1 MDPSRDCGGK
11 IADCCEG
18 LRGGGGGR
26 RKLTP
31 GKTELVN
38 KSIDYTA
45 YPLKEANYPT
55 ISPNTCFCYTDRIYL
70 DRTHL
75 L

>member
-18 LRGGGGGR
+18 LRGGGGGGGR

-31 GKTELVN
+31 GKTELVSKN
-38 KSIDYTA
+38 LDCTA
-45 YPLKEANYPT
+45 YPLIDANYPT
-55 ISPNTCFCYTDRIYL
+55 ISGS
-70 DRTHL
+70 
-75 L
+75 